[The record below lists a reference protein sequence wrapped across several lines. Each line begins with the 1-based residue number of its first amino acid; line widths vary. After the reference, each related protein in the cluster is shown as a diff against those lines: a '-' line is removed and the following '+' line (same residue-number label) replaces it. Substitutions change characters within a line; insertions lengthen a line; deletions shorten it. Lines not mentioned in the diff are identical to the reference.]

1 MSAFSCRAKAAG
13 SGGTSPSRITDSD
26 PMTYALAS
34 LAMVAAALLAWRAY
48 GAAVQQERER
58 KEERRREDD
67 R

>member
-1 MSAFSCRAKAAG
+1 L
-13 SGGTSPSRITDSD
+13 IVTDSD

-48 GAAVQQERER
+48 RAAAVQQERER

>member
-1 MSAFSCRAKAAG
+1 M
-13 SGGTSPSRITDSD
+13 IVTDSD

-34 LAMVAAALLAWRAY
+34 LAMVVAALLAWRAY
-48 GAAVQQERER
+48 RAAVRHERER